1 MSDFKNFVVEKKMVV
16 WVFVRKK
23 NLKMGWRCEIA
34 LNNFVIEID
43 QLSILF
49 YEIVELKN

>member
-1 MSDFKNFVVEKKMVV
+1 MSFRQKK
-16 WVFVRKK
+16 K
-23 NLKMGWRCEIA
+23 LKMGWRCEIA